1 MIRSMTAHFPD
12 PIDSASLQKAPWLKF
27 LFISS
32 WISSCLFVFLPSR
45 AWSVPPVLCSSQL
58 PTAIEAIVNQ
68 PLFRRS
74 RFGVLV
80 QTLGKRET
88 LYARDAEQYFIPAS
102 NAKLLTTAAVLSKFG
117 SRYRIHTPIYGAQ
130 TPDGWQ
136 IRLVGQ
142 GDPSLTDAQLVSLAQ
157 QLKQKGIRR
166 IAQLQV
172 EDSDTEPLNGDW
184 AVGDVRESYGTPV
197 SRLILN
203 HNLLALT
210 LSPQALGQPLRL
222 RWEDAAQADQW
233 TIENT
238 SVTGTAQASEY
249 VIVERDL
256 TQSILRVSGQ
266 LRVGAVPYSEVV
278 AVLDPAAHFLK
289 HFQQA
294 LAKEGIVVDRA
305 QVSRM
310 PDGFGTEIASV
321 DSPTIADL
329 IKFTN
334 QNSDNLYAE
343 ALLKLLSQGTPS
355 KPNTSIL
362 QRGLSTLTSVLN
374 RLGISSERF
383 SMVDGAGL
391 ARQNLVTPSAL
402 VQTLQTMS
410 KQPEGSLYRSSLPIA
425 GLSGSLQNRFQN
437 TPAQGILQA
446 KTGTLTGVTALS
458 GYVSPTQHPPL
469 VFSFMLNQSKDSTSV
484 QRDALDEIALL
495 LAQLRSCP

>member
-1 MIRSMTAHFPD
+1 MTAHLCD
-12 PIDSASLQKAPWLKF
+12 PIDSASFQKVAWLKF
-27 LFISS
+27 FFISS

-45 AWSVPPVLCSSQL
+45 AWSASPALCSSQL
-58 PTAIEAIVNQ
+58 PAAIEAIVNR

-102 NAKLLTTAAVLSKFG
+102 NAKLLITAAVLSKFG
-117 SRYRIHTPIYGAQ
+117 SRYRIHTPVYGAQ
-130 TPDGWQ
+130 TRNGWR

-142 GDPSLTDAQLVSLAQ
+142 GDPSLTDAQLRNLAQ
-157 QLKQKGIRR
+157 QLKQKGIQR

-172 EDSDTEPLNGDW
+172 EDSDIEPLNGDW
-184 AVGDVRESYGTPV
+184 AVGDVRESYGAPV

-203 HNLLALT
+203 RNLLALT

-222 RWEDAAQADQW
+222 QWDDATQADQW

-238 SVTGTAQASEY
+238 SVTGNAQASEY

-256 TQSILRVSGQ
+256 TQPILRVSGQ
-266 LRVGAVPYSEVV
+266 LQVGAAPYSDAV
-278 AVLDPAAHFLK
+278 AVFDPAAHFLK

-305 QVSRM
+305 QVSRTPEM
-310 PDGFGTEIASV
+310 LGTEIASV
-321 DSPTIADL
+321 DSPTIAEL

-355 KPNTSIL
+355 KPDTSIL
-362 QRGLSTLTSVLN
+362 QRGRLTLTSVLN

-383 SMVDGAGL
+383 SVVDGAGL
-391 ARQNLVTPSAL
+391 ARQNLITPSAL

-410 KQPEGSLYRSSLPIA
+410 QQPEGSLYRASLSIA
-425 GLSGSLQNRFQN
+425 GVSGSLRNRFQN

-446 KTGTLTGVTALS
+446 KTGTLTGVSALS

-469 VFSFMLNQSKDSTSV
+469 VFSFMINQSKDSTSA

>member
-1 MIRSMTAHFPD
+1 MTTYLCD
-12 PIDSASLQKAPWLKF
+12 PIDSASFQKATWLKF
-27 LFISS
+27 LLLSS
-32 WISSCLFVFLPSR
+32 WISSCLFVLLPNR
-45 AWSVPPVLCSSQL
+45 AWSAPPALCSSQL
-58 PTAIEAIVNQ
+58 PAAIEAIANR
-68 PLFRRS
+68 PMFRRS
-74 RFGVLV
+74 RLGVLV

-88 LYARDAEQYFIPAS
+88 LYARDAEQYFVPAS

-117 SRYRIHTPIYGAQ
+117 SRYRIRTPVYGAQ
-130 TPDGWQ
+130 TPNGWQ

-157 QLKQKGIRR
+157 QLTQKGIRR

-172 EDSDTEPLNGDW
+172 EDSDTEPLNDDW
-184 AVGDVRESYGTPV
+184 AVGDVQESYGAPV

-203 HNLLALT
+203 RNLLTLT

-222 RWEDAAQADQW
+222 QWEDAAQADLW

-238 SVTGTAQASEY
+238 SMTGNAQASED
-249 VIVERDL
+249 VVVERDL
-256 TQSILRVSGQ
+256 TQPILRVSGQ
-266 LRVGAVPYSEVV
+266 LRVGAAPYSDVV
-278 AVLDPAAHFLK
+278 AISDPTAHFLK

-294 LAKEGIVVDRA
+294 LSKEGIVVDRA

-310 PDGFGTEIASV
+310 RNRFGTEIASV
-321 DSPTIADL
+321 DSPTIAEL

-355 KPNTSIL
+355 KLSTSIL
-362 QRGLSTLTSVLN
+362 AQGLLTLTDVLS
-374 RLGISSERF
+374 RLGINSERF
-383 SMVDGAGL
+383 SIVDGAGL
-391 ARQNLVTPSAL
+391 ARQDLVTPSAL
-402 VQTLQTMS
+402 VETLQTMS
-410 KQPEGSLYRSSLPIA
+410 QQPEGSLYRASLPIA
-425 GLSGSLQNRFQN
+425 GLSGSLRNRFQN

-446 KTGTLTGVTALS
+446 KTGTLTGVSAMS
-458 GYVSPTQHPPL
+458 GYISPIQHPPL
-469 VFSFMLNQSKDSTSV
+469 VFSFILNQSKDSTSV